1 MSVWDALV
9 GQDDVIAQLQ
19 HAVQDAEQLLRGEPG
34 PAMTHAWLF
43 TGPPGSGRS
52 TAATSFAAAL
62 ECPEHGCGLCTI
74 CRMTASGGTLD
85 VDIVTPDKLTYS
97 VDEARELVRNSVLAP
112 QASPWHIVVVEDV
125 DRLTEQ
131 AANALLKSFEEP
143 PPHTVWLLCAPSV
156 EDVLPTIR
164 SRARHVS
171 LRTPSTSDVSRALQ
185 ERYGVDSAIAA
196 FAARAS
202 QGHIG
207 RARAL
212 ATDEQARIRRQETLR
227 TPFELGDLPACAFA
241 AANLVDAANDDA
253 KSITDRLDAT
263 ELAEFDEAYGAS
275 AEGITKAKFNRIV
288 AKPRKELEA
297 AQKSRRTRMLR
308 DQLDRAL
315 VDLVG
320 LYRDVFAVQVDAS
333 VDLINEE
340 MRPQIAQL
348 AANSTPEQSGLR
360 IEAIERARQS
370 VRANV
375 TPLLAIEA
383 LMVELKDPHLRA
395 AAGIAG

>member
-9 GQDDVIAQLQ
+9 GQDEVIAQLQ
-19 HAVQDAEQLLRGEPG
+19 TAVADANKLLRGEPG
-34 PAMTHAWLF
+34 PAMTHAWLL

-62 ECPEHGCGLCTI
+62 ECPEQGCGVCTI

-85 VDIVTPDKLTYS
+85 VDIVAPDKLTYS

-171 LRTPSTSDVSRALQ
+171 LRTPSTRDVADALQ
-185 ERYGVDSAIAA
+185 QRYAVDAAIAA

-212 ATDEQARIRRQETLR
+212 ATDEQVRIRRNETLR
-227 TPFELGDLPACAFA
+227 TPFDLTDLPSCAYA
-241 AANLVDAANDDA
+241 AANLVDAAGDDA
-253 KSITDRLDAT
+253 KAITDRLDAT

-275 AEGITKAKFNRIV
+275 AEGITKAKFARIV
-288 AKPRKELEA
+288 SKPKKELEA
-297 AQKSRRTRMLR
+297 AQKSRRTRVLR

-315 VDLVG
+315 VDLIG
-320 LYRDVFAVQVDAS
+320 LYRDVFAVQVDA
-333 VDLINEE
+333 DIELINEE
-340 MRPQIAQL
+340 MRPQIATL
-348 AANSTPEQSGLR
+348 AANSTPDETGLR
-360 IEAIERARQS
+360 IAAIERGRQS

-383 LMVELKDPHLRA
+383 LMIELKDPSLRMNTGMSA
-395 AAGIAG
+395 